1 MSGGTVGFV
10 GLGRMGS
17 PMSRRLSEAGWNVIG
32 VDPSEE
38 ARSRASAAGMT
49 ARGDLSAIRDC
60 AVVMS
65 SLPDTPQVLEVYGE
79 LIPTMAPGGLCID
92 LSTISVASSR
102 DLAATAAER
111 GISFVDA
118 PVSGTSIHAEAGT
131 LAVMAGGEAEAVD
144 RAREYLVSFSATIQH
159 VGPNGAGLVMKLIS
173 NRLLTTHLVAIAEA
187 IVEIEQSG
195 LEVPV
200 GLEALRAGAVPRLL
214 DYKAEPMANRDYTPR
229 FTVDLMS
236 KDMRLAGELLP
247 PGRLGMVAAE
257 ILEGARAAGL
267 GADDL
272 GAVMEIVVQ
281 NQGEGQPVSRK
292 STSEGAK

>member
-1 MSGGTVGFV
+1 VSGGPLGFV
-10 GLGRMGS
+10 GLGRMGW
-17 PMSRRLSEAGWNVIG
+17 PMSRRLSEAGWKVIG

-38 ARSRASAAGMT
+38 ARSRASASGMT
-49 ARGDLSAIRDC
+49 ALADLSGVRDC
-60 AVVMS
+60 LVVMS

-79 LIPTMAPGGLCID
+79 LIPSMAPGGICID

-102 DLAATAAER
+102 NLAAAAAER

-131 LAVMAGGEAEAVD
+131 LAVMAGGEEDAVN
-144 RAREYLVSFSATIQH
+144 RAREYLVAFSTTIQH

-187 IVEIEQSG
+187 IVEIEQAG
-195 LEVPV
+195 LDIAV

-247 PGRLGMVAAE
+247 PGRLGLVASE
-257 ILEGARAAGL
+257 ILEAARAAGL

-281 NQGEGQPVSRK
+281 NQAEAQPVSGR

>member
-1 MSGGTVGFV
+1 MNVAPLGFV
-10 GLGRMGS
+10 GLGRMGW

-38 ARSRASAAGMT
+38 ARSRASSAGIAVAPDLAAV
-49 ARGDLSAIRDC
+49 GDC
-60 AVVMS
+60 PVVMS
-65 SLPDTPQVLEVYGE
+65 SLPDTPQVLEVYGG
-79 LIPTMAPGGLCID
+79 LLQSMAPGALCID
-92 LSTISVASSR
+92 LSTISVAASR
-102 DLAATAAER
+102 ELAASAAKR

-131 LAVMAGGEAEAVD
+131 LAVMAGGEEDAVA
-144 RAREYLVSFSATIQH
+144 RARVYLVAFSTTIQH

-187 IVEIEQSG
+187 IVEIELSG
-195 LEVPV
+195 LEVPI
-200 GLEALRAGAVPRLL
+200 GLEALRVGAVPRLL

-236 KDMRLAGELLP
+236 KDMRLASELLP
-247 PGRLGMVAAE
+247 PGRLGVVAAE
-257 ILEGARAAGL
+257 ILEAARTAGL

-272 GAVMEIVVQ
+272 GAVMEIV
-281 NQGEGQPVSRK
+281 SRSARTDK
-292 STSEGAK
+292 PD

>member
-1 MSGGTVGFV
+1 MNVDPLGFV
-10 GLGRMGS
+10 GLGRMGW

-38 ARSRASAAGMT
+38 ARSRASSAGIAVAPDLAAV
-49 ARGDLSAIRDC
+49 GDC
-60 AVVMS
+60 PVVMS
-65 SLPDTPQVLEVYGE
+65 SLPDTPQVLEVYGG
-79 LIPTMAPGGLCID
+79 LLQSMAPGALCID
-92 LSTISVASSR
+92 LSTISVAASR
-102 DLAATAAER
+102 ELAASAAKR

-131 LAVMAGGEAEAVD
+131 LAVMAGGEEDAVA
-144 RAREYLVSFSATIQH
+144 RARVYLVAFSTTIQH
-159 VGPNGAGLVMKLIS
+159 IGPNGAGLVMKLIS

-187 IVEIEQSG
+187 IVEIELSG
-195 LEVPV
+195 LEVPI

-236 KDMRLAGELLP
+236 KDMRLASELLP
-247 PGRLGMVAAE
+247 PGRLGVVAAE
-257 ILEGARAAGL
+257 ILEAARTAGL

-272 GAVMEIVVQ
+272 GAVMEIV
-281 NQGEGQPVSRK
+281 SRSARTDK
-292 STSEGAK
+292 PD

>member
-1 MSGGTVGFV
+1 MNVGTLGFV
-10 GLGRMGS
+10 GLGRMGW

-38 ARSRASAAGMT
+38 ARLRASSSGMT
-49 ARGDLSAIRDC
+49 VLPDLSAIDDC
-60 AVVMS
+60 PVVLS
-65 SLPDTPQVLEVYGE
+65 SLPDTPQVVEVYGG
-79 LIPTMAPGGLCID
+79 LIQTMAPGGLCID
-92 LSTISVASSR
+92 LSTISVAASR
-102 DLAATAAER
+102 KLAAAATKR

-131 LAVMAGGEAEAVD
+131 LAVMAGGEEDAVA
-144 RAREYLVSFSATIQH
+144 RARGYLVAFSTTIQH
-159 VGPNGAGLVMKLIS
+159 VGPNGAGLMMKLIS

-187 IVEIEQSG
+187 IVEIEVSG
-195 LEVPV
+195 LEVAV

-236 KDMRLAGELLP
+236 KDMRLANELLP
-247 PGRLGMVAAE
+247 PGRLGLVAAG
-257 ILEGARAAGL
+257 ILEAARAAGL

-272 GAVMEIVVQ
+272 GAVMEIVVK
-281 NQGEGQPVSRK
+281 NQTNG
-292 STSEGAK
+292 GAK

>member
-1 MSGGTVGFV
+1 MNVDPLGFV
-10 GLGRMGS
+10 GLGRMGW

-32 VDPSEE
+32 VDPSKE
-38 ARSRASAAGMT
+38 ARSRASSAGIAVAPDLAAV
-49 ARGDLSAIRDC
+49 GDC
-60 AVVMS
+60 PVVMS
-65 SLPDTPQVLEVYGE
+65 SLPDTPQVLEVYGG
-79 LIPTMAPGGLCID
+79 LLQRMAPGALCID
-92 LSTISVASSR
+92 LSTISVAASR
-102 DLAATAAER
+102 ELAASAAKR

-131 LAVMAGGEAEAVD
+131 LAVMAGGEEDAVA
-144 RAREYLVSFSATIQH
+144 RARVYLVAFSTTIQH

-187 IVEIEQSG
+187 IVEIELSG
-195 LEVPV
+195 LEVPI

-236 KDMRLAGELLP
+236 KDMRLASELLP
-247 PGRLGMVAAE
+247 PGRLGVVAAE
-257 ILEGARAAGL
+257 ILEAARTAGL

-272 GAVMEIVVQ
+272 GAVMEIV
-281 NQGEGQPVSRK
+281 SRSARTDK
-292 STSEGAK
+292 PD